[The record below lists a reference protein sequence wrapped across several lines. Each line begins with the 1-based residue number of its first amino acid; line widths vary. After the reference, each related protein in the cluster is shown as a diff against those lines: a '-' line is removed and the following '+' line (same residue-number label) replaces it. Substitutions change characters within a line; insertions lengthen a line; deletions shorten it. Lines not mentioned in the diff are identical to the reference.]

1 MFTKWYTT
9 DDGCC
14 QYMRKD
20 GKKYEMIEY
29 VWFDTTDEDI
39 KNGLHEYA
47 IVKTE
52 LNLNDITDE
61 DILIAISSYG
71 YTIISLIE
79 RYGDSALDIIAE
91 CIMEE
96 EALRGCN
103 IIDEADS
110 EEEAEMKIKKYIE
123 IMSYTVK
130 LNTCG
135 NIDYGQNPYEPMYGV
150 PSYTFKCQTIEEC
163 VQEVRRYIEL
173 FNIGS
178 GNWTGGQVYDEN
190 DNLIGRIHYNGRFT
204 R

>member
-123 IMSYTVK
+123 NST
-130 LNTCG
+130 
-135 NIDYGQNPYEPMYGV
+135 
-150 PSYTFKCQTIEEC
+150 
-163 VQEVRRYIEL
+163 
-173 FNIGS
+173 
-178 GNWTGGQVYDEN
+178 
-190 DNLIGRIHYNGRFT
+190 FT
-204 R
+204 RQND